1 MQSYEL
7 HLIPPDLRREEA
19 ILQIADSLDYIRKV
33 TDSIYKRIQDRVAEY
48 SNRLQAVQ
56 KRADVA
62 QKKIN
67 KIKGSSKATKV
78 IFFPY
83 FFIIIIENIKTC
95 F

>member
-1 MQSYEL
+1 MRMQSYEF

-19 ILQIADSLDYIRKV
+19 ILQIADSLDYLKKV

-78 IFFPY
+78 IIFFVM
-83 FFIIIIENIKTC
+83 FFRNRL
-95 F
+95 

>member
-1 MQSYEL
+1 MRMQSYEL

-78 IFFPY
+78 IFLPY
-83 FFIIIIENIKTC
+83 FFIIII
-95 F
+95 